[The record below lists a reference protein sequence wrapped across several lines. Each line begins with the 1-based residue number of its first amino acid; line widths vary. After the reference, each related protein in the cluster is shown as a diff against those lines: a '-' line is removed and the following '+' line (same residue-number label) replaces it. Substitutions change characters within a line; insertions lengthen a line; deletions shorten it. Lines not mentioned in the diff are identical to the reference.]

1 MSYSLRGVIH
11 EIGETQQVTE
21 SFKKRDI
28 VVVVSENPQFPEYV
42 SLQTTQERVHIFDN
56 LKAGEYVE
64 VDWNLRGRPWVNKEG
79 ITTYFNSLVA
89 WRVTPLTNTQQAKQP
104 DYTDIPPVDI
114 SEGDDNDD
122 LPF

>member
-1 MSYSLRGVIH
+1 MSYSLRGIIH
-11 EIGETQQVTE
+11 EIGEIQQVTE
-21 SFKKRDI
+21 SFKKRDLI
-28 VVVVSENPQFPEYV
+28 VIVSENPQFPEYV

-56 LKAGEYVE
+56 LRIGQQVE

-89 WRVTPLTNTQQAKQP
+89 WRVTPLKNTQQASQP
-104 DYTDIPPVDI
+104 GYNEMPPVEI
-114 SEGDDNDD
+114 SGSDDDDD